1 MSRKRPL
8 TGQKRNLLFYLKKQP
23 SEKRQRNTLT
33 GQPEQPEPLTGQ
45 QTEEQHTGQR
55 EQETGQRELQPGQTD
70 KHAEEQQTG
79 QMEAHAEEPQTGQ
92 IEAHAEEP
100 QTGQIEAHAEE
111 PQTGQIEAHAEGP
124 QTGQIA
130 RPTEQ
135 MEEDTEGQ
143 TEGSP
148 PIQHQGQKSR
158 ALAGA
163 ATYRSIF
170 KNEWTSSWPFITRG
184 TLITHYWC
192 AVCRIENSCCHQG
205 VTDVVRHIK
214 TKGHQEKQ
222 RALQSSATISQYAMP
237 IPSVGGMSA
246 QDAKV

>member
-33 GQPEQPEPLTGQ
+33 EQPEPLTGQ

-79 QMEAHAEEPQTGQ
+79 Q

-111 PQTGQIEAHAEGP
+111 P

>member
-33 GQPEQPEPLTGQ
+33 EQPEQPEPLTGQ

-79 QMEAHAEEPQTGQ
+79 Q
-92 IEAHAEEP
+92 IEAHAEE
-100 QTGQIEAHAEE
+100 
-111 PQTGQIEAHAEGP
+111 P

>member
-33 GQPEQPEPLTGQ
+33 EQPEQPEPLTGQ
-45 QTEEQHTGQR
+45 QTEE
-55 EQETGQRELQPGQTD
+55 P
-70 KHAEEQQTG
+70 
-79 QMEAHAEEPQTGQ
+79 GQ